1 MSFVFVI
8 FLVLAGF
15 ALEAWMKKHGLRNIY
30 STYGPEENIVDT
42 GETFCIR
49 IHVENRSKWP
59 VPYVKINM
67 YVPEDIKVTGSSF
80 RFSKESGRGGG
91 LVETSVWMRPG
102 QRIQMEIPVII
113 AQRGRYVLSHPNI
126 LGGDFLGISETRQE
140 IKIFRE
146 VIAAPKPQ
154 ADEKTRELL
163 GSFLGDYSVQRYLY
177 EDPVMTAGYREYTG
191 REPMKQISWKQSAH
205 SMG

>member
-91 LVETSVWMRPG
+91 LVETSVWMRG
-102 QRIQMEIPVII
+102 GTDDI
-113 AQRGRYVLSHPNI
+113 AGRKNES
-126 LGGDFLGISETRQE
+126 S
-140 IKIFRE
+140 
-146 VIAAPKPQ
+146 KP
-154 ADEKTRELL
+154 
-163 GSFLGDYSVQRYLY
+163 
-177 EDPVMTAGYREYTG
+177 
-191 REPMKQISWKQSAH
+191 
-205 SMG
+205 